1 MTSMAPTPATRSD
14 NVMAKFLKKFLLQI
28 TIIFIVIQL
37 SLAASWGWTWL
48 ILWNNIFADLFLK
61 IAGVVGSA
69 ILAGLISR
77 VILKDHIRIMR
88 WLSAQIS
95 VVFSL
100 VILSLLTQNLVGFR
114 LVLTPPADSNWEG
127 VWQFSL
133 GSLITWLVIYSWKST
148 HIPDAP
154 GSELVDVPVST
165 LPIAATTAQSIQR
178 RKSRSKEKTRILRQS
193 PRPEQRLAARKR
205 VNKTAKTGD
214 AALKFLKK
222 IKHDSVH
229 WIKQLHFPDSW
240 RKIVTQPHPAL
251 SNPPP
256 VGRVAREKIN
266 KPTKRVANTITGKA
280 IRLVGMEEHRCP
292 YCLELVEEQDP
303 AGVVICQICHAY
315 HHKNCWDVSGTCQVP
330 HLQK

>member
-1 MTSMAPTPATRSD
+1 MTSMAPSPATRSD
-14 NVMAKFLKKFLLQI
+14 NVMVKFLKKFLLQI

-100 VILSLLTQNLVGFR
+100 VILSMLTQNQVGFR
-114 LVLTPPADSNWEG
+114 LALTPPADANWEG

-133 GSLITWLVIYSWKST
+133 GALISWLVIYSWKPART
-148 HIPDAP
+148 TYAP
-154 GSELVDVPVST
+154 VTEPVEVPESAM
-165 LPIAATTAQSIQR
+165 PIAATTVQSVQQS
-178 RKSRSKEKTRILRQS
+178 KARSKEKTRVLRQS
-193 PRPEQRLAARKR
+193 PRPKQQTAARMRVPKTVKR
-205 VNKTAKTGD
+205 SD
-214 AALKFLKK
+214 ALKFLKK
-222 IKHDSVH
+222 IQSDSLK
-229 WIKQLHFPDSW
+229 WINQLQVPEFW
-240 RKIVTQPHPAL
+240 RKIAIQPQPTL
-251 SNPPP
+251 RTPPP
-256 VGRVAREKIN
+256 VPEVVRAKS
-266 KPTKRVANTITGKA
+266 KKSPKRTAAANSGKS

-292 YCLELVEEQDP
+292 YCLELVEAQDP
-303 AGVVICQICHAY
+303 AGVVICQVCHAY